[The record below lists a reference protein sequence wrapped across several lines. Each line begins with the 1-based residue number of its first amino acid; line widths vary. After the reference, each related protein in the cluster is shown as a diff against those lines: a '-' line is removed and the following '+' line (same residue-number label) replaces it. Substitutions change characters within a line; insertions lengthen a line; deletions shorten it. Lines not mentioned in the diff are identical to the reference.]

1 MIEFSDIARFMQP
14 DPLADDY
21 HWLSP
26 YAYCG
31 GDPMNNIDP
40 TGCNPVY
47 NTQGY
52 LIGITDTG
60 LQGEPIIV
68 EDNGTDLVDYRNLT
82 WDEIQSLNLG
92 VDDLVNEEAKLRYEA
107 SVAEL
112 PNRPDQDGYITL
124 EEANKWY
131 REGNGEPLYA
141 DLQKVDLSGLLSLGE
156 KDVGKSYIVN
166 LFIGSGSLTDALVY
180 GTITLKRYPDHGV
193 RAYDDRYD
201 FDIKKSI
208 KPNVMMRNALTVI
221 GEWIAGSGTP
231 YSIQFY
237 GTAKLNPIFP
247 WTK

>member
-124 EEANKWY
+124 EEANKWD
-131 REGNGEPLYA
+131 RVGNGEPLYA
-141 DLQKVDLSGLLSLGE
+141 DLQKIDLSGLLSLG
-156 KDVGKSYIVN
+156 KKYVGKSY
-166 LFIGSGSLTDALVY
+166 A
-180 GTITLKRYPDHGV
+180 

-208 KPNVMMRNALTVI
+208 KPKQIGIYSAATDGSLRKSVI
-221 GEWIAGSGTP
+221 QSEYGEICERV
-231 YSIQFY
+231 
-237 GTAKLNPIFP
+237 
-247 WTK
+247 